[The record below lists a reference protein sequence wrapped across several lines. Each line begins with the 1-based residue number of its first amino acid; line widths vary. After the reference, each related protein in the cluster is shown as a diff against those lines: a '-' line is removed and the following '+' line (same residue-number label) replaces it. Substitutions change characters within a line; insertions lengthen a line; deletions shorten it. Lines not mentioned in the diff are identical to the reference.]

1 MQQSPREHHEP
12 RRGSA
17 FRAAPRLV
25 HCRIAAISADPC
37 TRAALP
43 SSLRAERIATPCHSS
58 PEQHDESGMAND
70 EQMGRGV
77 AGECWRAHQVR
88 HCHRRGQ
95 RSRFGRRRRPQL
107 DAVRQPC
114 AVLLTRPTY
123 GTCLARPLST
133 LDVGPGKSEARLCS
147 RSDFPGPAAGLERN
161 RAQHVVVPQDGA
173 DAFRGKTSAP
183 GHLRLDLLAG
193 MPRLD

>member
-1 MQQSPREHHEP
+1 
-12 RRGSA
+12 
-17 FRAAPRLV
+17 
-25 HCRIAAISADPC
+25 
-37 TRAALP
+37 
-43 SSLRAERIATPCHSS
+43 
-58 PEQHDESGMAND
+58 
-70 EQMGRGV
+70 MGRSGG
-77 AGECWRAHQVR
+77 APE
-88 HCHRRGQ
+88 
-95 RSRFGRRRRPQL
+95 RSYCAYARTKT

-161 RAQHVVVPQDGA
+161 RAQHVPQDGA

-183 GHLRLDLLAG
+183 GHLRLDLLRRVHRHGTFPEKVFIVFSKLSSDKLEYIPIKLFTSGLFLNSSILIGIGKVSVLAF
-193 MPRLD
+193 LILFII

>member
-95 RSRFGRRRRPQL
+95 RSRFGRRWRPQL

-114 AVLLTRPTY
+114 AALLTRPTY
-123 GTCLARPLST
+123 GTCPARAPSTPATYCIGGWNGGPTRPPDLA
-133 LDVGPGKSEARLCS
+133 
-147 RSDFPGPAAGLERN
+147 
-161 RAQHVVVPQDGA
+161 PQ
-173 DAFRGKTSAP
+173 R
-183 GHLRLDLLAG
+183 LRLRNALSPEFRMRAIIRPKAIPARDASGPLR
-193 MPRLD
+193 PSSSYTSCK